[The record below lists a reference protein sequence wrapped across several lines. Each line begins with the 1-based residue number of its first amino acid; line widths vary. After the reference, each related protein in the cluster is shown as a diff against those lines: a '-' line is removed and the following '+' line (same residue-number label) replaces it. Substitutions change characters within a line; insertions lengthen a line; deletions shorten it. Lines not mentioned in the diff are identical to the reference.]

1 MPGLILQPQAL
12 LELDIQSGIAFVAD
26 SQAFRGNPAAC
37 NPVGIAAGT
46 VVDNP
51 SAEDNPS
58 AFGIP
63 EAGIRVHILVRD
75 SQRAFAEILAVQVDN
90 PEMLPERYRE

>member
-1 MPGLILQPQAL
+1 MLILQPQAL
-12 LELDIQSGIAFVAD
+12 LELDIQAGIAFAAE
-26 SQAFRGNPAAC
+26 SRAFRGNPAAC

-75 SQRAFAEILAVQVDN
+75 IQRAFAEILAAQVDN
-90 PEMLPERYRE
+90 PEIVTERSRE